1 MGLNSQL
8 DKLTDFV
15 GFKAHPD
22 ETISSYTLP
31 IGKKAVKSLT
41 NAGFGSKS

>member
-1 MGLNSQL
+1 MRLTSQP

-22 ETISSYTLP
+22 ETIATYTLP
-31 IGKKAVKSLT
+31 TGK
-41 NAGFGSKS
+41 N